1 MKRAHEFTTVPI
13 EQALDD
19 FEHARMC
26 AFKPEEWERKA
37 LEHRLRAGEIIRPLP
52 GLYARRAYW
61 DGLSR
66 EEKLLHAVK
75 TEGILH
81 PTWVFTHATAAFAHG
96 LEASRS
102 LLWPIHYT
110 TTRSGDGRAAPHHV
124 HHRREDI
131 SFVRVDGI
139 KVTDPAQT
147 VVDCARTLPFGEA
160 LAVADSA
167 LHLKK
172 VTRTDLAGL
181 LGAQPGRRGNAQA
194 RRVVE
199 LADPRPESGGESLV
213 RALMI
218 ELGLPAPEL
227 QAEIPDAEA
236 PGRMYRVDFL
246 FRPPDASPVILE
258 LDGLEKY
265 QNAEM
270 TGGRSAVQVM
280 ARERQREAALTAH
293 GNRVARIGFAQAM
306 DPVFLLDRLA
316 VYGIEPV
323 GMT

>member
-1 MKRAHEFTTVPI
+1 MKRGHELTTTLI
-13 EQALDD
+13 EQAFDD

-26 AFKPEEWERKA
+26 AFKPEAWERKA
-37 LEHRLRAGEIIRPLP
+37 LEHRLRAGEIVRPLP

-81 PTWVFTHATAAFAHG
+81 PAWVFTHATAAFAHG

-102 LLWPIHYT
+102 LLWPIHYA
-110 TTRSGDGRAAPHHV
+110 TTRSCDGRAAPHHV

-131 SFVRVDGI
+131 RSVRVGGI

-147 VVDCARTLPFGEA
+147 AVDCARTLPFGEA
-160 LAVADSA
+160 LSIADSV
-167 LHLKK
+167 LHLQKAAQS
-172 VTRTDLAGL
+172 DLIDL
-181 LGAQPGRRGNAQA
+181 LAAQPGRRGNVRA
-194 RRVVE
+194 RRVIE

-227 QAEIPDAEA
+227 QVEIPDAEM
-236 PGRMYRVDFL
+236 PGHVHRVDFL
-246 FRPPDASPVILE
+246 FRPSDASPVILE

-265 QNAEM
+265 QNAAM
-270 TGGRSAVQVM
+270 TGGRTAVQVM
-280 ARERQREAALTAH
+280 ARERQREAALTAR
-293 GNRVARIGFAQAM
+293 GYRVARIGFAQAM
-306 DPVFLLDRLA
+306 DPAFLLSRLA
-316 VYGIEPV
+316 IYGIRPV
-323 GMT
+323 TAA